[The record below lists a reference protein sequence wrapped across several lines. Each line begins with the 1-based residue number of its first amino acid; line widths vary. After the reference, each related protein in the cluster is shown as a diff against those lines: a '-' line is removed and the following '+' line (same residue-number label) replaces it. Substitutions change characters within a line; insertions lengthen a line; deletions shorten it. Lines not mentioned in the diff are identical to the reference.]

1 MSKVPYTLGPGSLI
15 LEACNASALRCE
27 HLYYGREGQTMQ
39 HVRSKKFAVAGFIL
53 SLGALASGRATADE
67 VDKWDGQWHFD
78 ATLYG
83 WVPFMYTTVNVP
95 AIAGGGTQT
104 IETQPSQYL
113 KYVKMGALFDGAI
126 QKGDWGLWT
135 DFVFLNLGTTVT
147 HSRQIGLP
155 GGDPLL
161 VVNREIDT
169 AVRIAIWTVAPSYT
183 VVHNDVGN
191 LDVIVGLRYTSVRL
205 SLAYEFTAPP
215 LPLMQGG
222 GFWPTRDSTDGLI
235 GVKGKLNLS
244 SDGKWFLPY
253 LLDVGDG
260 NKNWQWE
267 AFLGAGYHFHWGEIT
282 LGVRNLE
289 YRTTDNQ
296 VLINKV
302 RMTGPT
308 FGASF
313 HW

>member
-1 MSKVPYTLGPGSLI
+1 MQHLNIPKLSAAVLTLGL
-15 LEACNASALRCE
+15 AALVS
-27 HLYYGREGQTMQ
+27 Q
-39 HVRSKKFAVAGFIL
+39 
-53 SLGALASGRATADE
+53 RAAADE
-67 VDKWDGQWHFD
+67 VNLWDGQLHFT

-83 WVPFMYTTVNVP
+83 WVPFIYSTVNLP
-95 AIAGGGTQT
+95 AIAGGGTET
-104 IETQPSQYL
+104 VETQPSQYL

-147 HSRQIGLP
+147 HTRQIGLP

-161 VVNREIDT
+161 AVNREVDT
-169 AVRIAIWTVAPSYT
+169 AVRVAIWSLAPSYT
-183 VVHNDVGN
+183 VVHNDSGS
-191 LDVIVGLRYTSVRL
+191 LDVMAGLRYTSARL

-215 LPLMQGG
+215 TNLMVGG
-222 GFWPTRDSTDGLI
+222 GFWPTRDSTEGLF
-235 GVKGKLNLS
+235 GAKGRLNLS
-244 SDGKWFLPY
+244 SDGKWYLPY
-253 LLDVGDG
+253 LVDIGEG

-267 AFLGAGYHFHWGEIT
+267 AFLGAGYHFHWGDVT
-282 LGVRNLE
+282 LGARNLE

-296 VLINKV
+296 VIFNKV
-302 RMTGPT
+302 RFTGPV

>member
-1 MSKVPYTLGPGSLI
+1 LR
-15 LEACNASALRCE
+15 ALSHA
-27 HLYYGREGQTMQ
+27 HLFHEREGQFMQ
-39 HVRSKKFAVAGFIL
+39 HVKSLKLTMAAFIL
-53 SLGALASGRATADE
+53 SLGALASTHATADE
-67 VDKWDGQWHFD
+67 IDKWDGQWHFD

-113 KYVKMGALFDGAI
+113 KYVKVGALFDGAI

-147 HSRQIGLP
+147 HTRQIGLP

-161 VVNREIDT
+161 AVNRETDVAI
-169 AVRIAIWTVAPSYT
+169 RQAIWTVAPTYT
-183 VVHNDVGN
+183 VVHNDTGN
-191 LDVIVGLRYTSVRL
+191 LDVMIGLRYTSVRL

-235 GVKGKLNLS
+235 GAKGKLNLS

-253 LLDVGDG
+253 LLDFGDG

-282 LGVRNLE
+282 LGVRNLT

-296 VLINKV
+296 VFVNKV
-302 RMTGPT
+302 RMTGPIL
-308 FGASF
+308 GATF

>member
-1 MSKVPYTLGPGSLI
+1 MQQVKLLKVGVAALI
-15 LEACNASALRCE
+15 L
-27 HLYYGREGQTMQ
+27 G
-39 HVRSKKFAVAGFIL
+39 
-53 SLGALASGRATADE
+53 LGALASGTAAADE

-78 ATLYG
+78 ATIYG
-83 WVPFMYTTVNVP
+83 WVPFIYSTVNIP

-113 KYVKMGALFDGAI
+113 KYVKTGALFDGSI

-135 DFVFLNLGTTVT
+135 DLVFLNLGTTVT
-147 HSRQIGLP
+147 HTREIGLP
-155 GGDPLL
+155 DGDPLL
-161 VVNREIDT
+161 PVNRTIDT
-169 AVRIAIWTVAPSYT
+169 ALRAAIWTVAPTYT
-183 VVHNDVGN
+183 VVHNDSGS
-191 LDVIVGLRYTSVRL
+191 LDVMAGLRYSSFRL

-215 LPLMQGG
+215 TNLMVGG

-235 GVKGKLNLS
+235 GAKGRLNLS
-244 SDGKWFLPY
+244 SDGKWYLPY
-253 LLDVGDG
+253 LLDFADG

-267 AFLGAGYHFHWGEIT
+267 AFLGAGYHFHWGDVT

-289 YRTTDNQ
+289 YMASDNQ
-296 VLINKV
+296 PVFSKL
-302 RMTGPT
+302 RFTGPI